1 MHPELSKLNNYLF
14 AIIVRMVKCPEDAKD
29 LVQDTIVKALN
40 KEHLYDSNKAT
51 FRTWLGRM
59 AVNTAKDFLKLKEN
73 KVEKVSM
80 AEDTVQVLAENNTL
94 HEVVHNERAYHIA
107 MCMKELKPRDKA
119 ILKEFHWE
127 RKLHREIAEKHG
139 VQANAVGMMI
149 SRAEKKMKQKLQD
162 RGLNRLNF

>member
-1 MHPELSKLNNYLF
+1 MHPELTKLNNYLF
-14 AIIVRMVKCPEDAKD
+14 AIIVKMVKSPEDAKD
-29 LVQDTIVKALN
+29 LVQDTLVKAIK
-40 KEHLYDSNKAT
+40 KEHLFDPNKGT
-51 FRTWLGRM
+51 FRSWLGTI
-59 AVNTAKDFLKLKEN
+59 AVNTAKDFVGLKKN

-80 AEDTVQVLAENNTL
+80 AEESVQVLAENNTL

-149 SRAEKKMKQKLQD
+149 SRAEKKMKQKLQE